1 MLKKERKKNRYI
13 IFMECK
19 HYSPYCEPKG
29 SITESTNQI
38 VHLSSTDQKQQLE
51 NTNNTQT

>member
-1 MLKKERKKNRYI
+1 MHHALKKKKTDTSSLWS
-13 IFMECK
+13 K

-29 SITESTNQI
+29 SITESTNQT
-38 VHLSSTDQKQQLE
+38 VHLTSTDQKLQLE

>member
-1 MLKKERKKNRYI
+1 MLKKKKKKTDTSSLWS
-13 IFMECK
+13 K

-29 SITESTNQI
+29 SITESTNQT
-38 VHLSSTDQKQQLE
+38 VHLTSTDQKLQLE